1 MSHNQKH
8 QEKKEGQPMT
18 EQEARQSLALLLLL
32 LSGWE
37 EDSRKNPGQKI
48 FRSWKGYLFE
58 DLNGMETGDMIVQF
72 PKSVVITEKGLEEAQ
87 NLKERVYSLLGV
99 QDEG

>member
-48 FRSWKGYLFE
+48 HRSWKGYLFE
-58 DLNGMETGDMIVQF
+58 DLNWMETEALIAQF
-72 PKSVVITEKGLEEAQ
+72 PKSVAFTDKGLEKAL

-99 QDEG
+99 KDEG